1 MLLRAYNKKGEVK
14 PLLYIFLVL
23 FFGWILSQFILINQS
38 SLLIDNRIT
47 GLPIDPLEVAGD
59 FLSTPIGAGADSV
72 PLWGMVLTFAMV
84 FSILFILVKTVHLFK
99 NDENRGPA
107 IIFTLAASLLTVFAT
122 NIASLIYYFATTLVY
137 FVVIVA
143 IILIGWAGYLGA
155 HTSISSGIGYISD
168 FATNRYESGKA
179 AKEARTAY
187 FQTATNY
194 DTAKKER
201 GVLKSLK
208 DKVYKKD
215 KNATENLLT
224 IFDNLVNRQ
233 LSVNQ
238 SVNRTLDRISRQG
251 VPKGKKKQVDKLVNN
266 IQTLKSDFES
276 KVKEIRAGVEKV
288 KSFIKANDF
297 ASAENSINNAL
308 NQEQDLERMSKQI
321 AQKELEINRLLISP

>member
-1 MLLRAYNKKGEVK
+1 MLMRAYNKKGEVK

-122 NIASLIYYFATTLVY
+122 TLVY

-233 LSVNQ
+233 L
-238 SVNRTLDRISRQG
+238 
-251 VPKGKKKQVDKLVNN
+251 
-266 IQTLKSDFES
+266 
-276 KVKEIRAGVEKV
+276 
-288 KSFIKANDF
+288 
-297 ASAENSINNAL
+297 
-308 NQEQDLERMSKQI
+308 
-321 AQKELEINRLLISP
+321 

>member
-1 MLLRAYNKKGEVK
+1 MLMRAYNKKGEVK

-72 PLWGMVLTFAMV
+72 PLWGMV
-84 FSILFILVKTVHLFK
+84 
-99 NDENRGPA
+99 
-107 IIFTLAASLLTVFAT
+107 FTLAASLLTVFAT

-251 VPKGKKKQVDKLVNN
+251 VPKGKKKQVDKLVKD
-266 IQTLKSDFES
+266 IQTLESDFES

>member
-1 MLLRAYNKKGEVK
+1 MLMRAYNKKGEVK

-107 IIFTLAASLLTVFAT
+107 II
-122 NIASLIYYFATTLVY
+122 
-137 FVVIVA
+137 
-143 IILIGWAGYLGA
+143 LIGWAGYLGA

-215 KNATENLLT
+215 KNSVESLLS
-224 IFDNLVNRQ
+224 IFDNLTSRQ
-233 LSVNQ
+233 LSVHQ

-251 VPKGKKKQVDKLVNN
+251 IPKGKKKQVDKLVKD
-266 IQTLKSDFES
+266 IQTLESDFES
-276 KVKEIRAGVEKV
+276 KVKE
-288 KSFIKANDF
+288 
-297 ASAENSINNAL
+297 
-308 NQEQDLERMSKQI
+308 
-321 AQKELEINRLLISP
+321 